1 MVKFNDSP
9 QAAFGWLVSQLSH
22 VEPEVMAVKY
32 PDITYQEL
40 VPVDTSAN
48 EWVKSV
54 TYWSSDMRGKA
65 EWINGRA
72 DDVPLADIA
81 REKFETTVQMAGIG
95 YDYTVE
101 EINQA
106 RYLGQNLTADKA
118 MAARRA
124 YEEHCEMI
132 AFSGDTTKSFTGL
145 MNNASVTIAAAAAA
159 WSGATV
165 AQILGDINGAITGI
179 WSASKTVELADTI
192 LLPLTQYSLLTTKQL
207 DATIDSNLMAYI
219 VKNNIYTAQ
228 TGQPLKIRAMRQLS
242 TAGASGVARM
252 VAYRRDPTI
261 IKMHIPM
268 RLRFLPPEAR
278 GFKFI
283 VPGMFR
289 VGGVDVK
296 RPGSVRYIDGL

>member
-9 QAAFGWLVSQLSH
+9 TAAFGWLVSQLTH
-22 VEPEVMAVKY
+22 VETEVMAVKY
-32 PDITYQEL
+32 PGITYQEL

-54 TYWSSDMRGKA
+54 TYWSQDMRGKA
-65 EWINGRA
+65 EWLNGRA
-72 DDVPLADIA
+72 GDVPLADIA

-95 YDYTVE
+95 YDYTLE

-124 YEEHCEMI
+124 YEEMCELI
-132 AFSGDTTKSFTGL
+132 AFSGDSTKGFTGL
-145 MNNASVTIAAAAAA
+145 MNNAAVTVGAAAAA

-179 WSASKTVELADTI
+179 WTASKTVELADTI

-219 VKNNIYTAQ
+219 IKNNIYTAQ

-252 VAYRRDPTI
+252 IAYRRDPTVL
-261 IKMHIPM
+261 KMHIPM
-268 RLRFLPPEAR
+268 RLKFLAPQAD
-278 GFKFI
+278 GFKFT

-289 VGGVDVK
+289 LGGVDVK
-296 RPGSVRYIDGL
+296 YPGSVRYVDGL